1 MRRFFYAL
9 PHQLSVGKTLE
20 LTDTIFAHWCK
31 VLRAQVGDSALLF
44 DGSGGEYT
52 ATLCQLDKKSAQVR
66 IEQFNP
72 INRSLPFEVDIGLV
86 MSRGERMDYAL
97 QKACELGVTR
107 IHLLTSQHGEV
118 RLKPDQ
124 VAKKLA
130 HWQGVVISAC
140 EQCGL
145 NRVPMVLAP
154 MPIEDWVL
162 QVSAIVVKLQ
172 QMTEQMTILSQN
184 LPHDVPLVETVKLV
198 LAVPDGQ
205 YLDSNNLQPIDN
217 SDKIVWKSIKQALQ
231 SPNFSNFCLL
241 IGAEGGLSAEE
252 VRHAVAQGF
261 LPWQIGERVLR
272 TETAPVVALS
282 ALQTVLS
289 LSSI

>member
-1 MRRFFYAL
+1 MRRFFYASS
-9 PHQLSVGKTLE
+9 HQLSVGKTLA
-20 LTDTIFAHWCK
+20 LTDTIFSHWCK

-52 ATLCQLDKKSAQVR
+52 ATLCQLDKKSAHVH
-66 IEQFNP
+66 IDDFNP

-154 MPIEDWVL
+154 MSIDDWVL
-162 QVSAIVVKLQ
+162 QVSAIVVRLQ
-172 QMTEQMTILSQN
+172 QLGFDRTDLSKKMR
-184 LPHDVPLVETVKLV
+184 DDTAMVKLV
-198 LAVPDGQ
+198 LAVPNEP
-205 YLDSNNLQPIDN
+205 LVNTIN
-217 SDKIVWKSIKQALQ
+217 SQSHENKDKIAWHCIQQALQ
-231 SPNFSNFCLL
+231 PPNFSNFCLL
-241 IGAEGGLSAEE
+241 IGAEGGLSTEE
-252 VRHAVAQGF
+252 VRHAVEQGF

-289 LSSI
+289 LSM